1 MKASYQNYHIYKK
14 ARRKFA
20 FQSYLLL
27 CVWLLLGIIQW
38 CVVCLADPIREVF
51 YDHYQVCII
60 TFAVALLFF
69 FFYVY
74 YEKLRFNNGLN
85 YLISVLIIELQII
98 SLFALVARVYWPD
111 LIFFFALCV
120 LALFMAIFISSILPR
135 RIDLTIDVA
144 LLFIC
149 AFFSILGAI
158 FFLMCRFVITQK
170 HSGTKTFFIFE
181 SLISLMFLMF
191 VMYHA
196 QTINGSRF
204 AEMRLNDFLLASLI
218 LFHDFL
224 IIYWLTFYWQFHN
237 KPLTPDNILRQTT
250 DRTRTT
256 VNEEKTPAEGS
267 EDDVTVTDDYYD
279 ETDES
284 LYENSE
290 ENTVTSDVYS
300 NADSSTE
307 AEMSSD
313 DEYYYSSETSSA
325 TTDDYVDYSSDASY
339 DDASVEESSEVTMV
353 TTNNSGATD
362 TISSPA
368 TAMSS
373 GNDTNNVSA
382 ETTDDSGATIAGTVP
397 ATAISSDDGSIETN
411 LTTIDSDAAISES
424 FATTTMP
431 SDYDQVSVATKVDSE
446 TVTTESIDSTAI
458 FSEDDVS

>member
-38 CVVCLADPIREVF
+38 CVVCLTDPIREVF

-60 TFAVALLFF
+60 TFAVALLLFYL
-69 FFYVY
+69 YVY

-120 LALFMAIFISSILPR
+120 LLLFMAIFISSILPR

-250 DRTRTT
+250 DRTTTT
-256 VNEEKTPAEGS
+256 VNEEKTHAEGS

-279 ETDES
+279 ATDES

-313 DEYYYSSETSSA
+313 DEYFYSSETSSA
-325 TTDDYVDYSSDASY
+325 TTDDYVDYSYDASS
-339 DDASVEESSEVTMV
+339 DDASVEESSEVAI
-353 TTNNSGATD
+353 TNNSSATD
-362 TISSPA
+362 TISFPE
-368 TAMSS
+368 T

-382 ETTDDSGATIAGTVP
+382 ETDDSGATFTGTFP

-411 LTTIDSDAAISES
+411 FTTIDSDAAISES

-446 TVTTESIDSTAI
+446 TATTESIDSTAI
-458 FSEDDVS
+458 SSGDDVS

>member
-27 CVWLLLGIIQW
+27 CVWLLLGIIQ
-38 CVVCLADPIREVF
+38 CDPIREVF

-60 TFAVALLFF
+60 TFAVALLLFYL
-69 FFYVY
+69 YVY

-120 LALFMAIFISSILPR
+120 LLLFMAIFISSILPR

-250 DRTRTT
+250 DRTTTT
-256 VNEEKTPAEGS
+256 VNEEKTHAEGS

-279 ETDES
+279 ATDES

-313 DEYYYSSETSSA
+313 DEYFYSSETSSA
-325 TTDDYVDYSSDASY
+325 TTDDYVDYSYDASS
-339 DDASVEESSEVTMV
+339 DDASVEESSEVAI
-353 TTNNSGATD
+353 TNNSSATD
-362 TISSPA
+362 TISFPE
-368 TAMSS
+368 T

-382 ETTDDSGATIAGTVP
+382 ETDDSGATFTGTFP

-411 LTTIDSDAAISES
+411 FTTIDSDAAISES

-446 TVTTESIDSTAI
+446 TATTESIDSTAI
-458 FSEDDVS
+458 SSGDDVS